1 MGWNGSRE
9 RVVQMTQT
17 EKIDHL
23 SVQSG
28 DTDRYIW
35 RTLFERLE
43 PLIRQYA
50 VSDYLKGLDILG
62 LSADTMP
69 TLEDL
74 NAHIT
79 PRTGW
84 TVIPTQTRYA
94 KSYSWFGYFTQ
105 RQFIISNHFRP
116 LNELDSADDP
126 DRFHDIFGHLPLL
139 VDPRYTRL
147 MEAFGS
153 AFLRAPIP
161 QYLHLSR
168 LWWNSFEKGLLREN
182 GMYKLFGG
190 AAISSYEAAQDI
202 VNGNIVVY
210 PFEIE
215 RIIEWESEDREN
227 GKSVRFAFDSVEALE
242 RELYRHFDSI
252 D

>member
-1 MGWNGSRE
+1 MMQAAQIG
-9 RVVQMTQT
+9 QQ
-17 EKIDHL
+17 IDQRQPDL
-23 SVQSG
+23 AAQSE

-35 RTLFERLE
+35 RTLFNRLE
-43 PLIRQYA
+43 PLLREHA

-62 LSADTMP
+62 FSAGSIP

-94 KSYSWFGYFTQ
+94 KSYTWFGYFTQ
-105 RQFIISNHFRP
+105 RQFIVSNHFRP

-139 VDPRYTRL
+139 VHPKYTRL
-147 MEAFGS
+147 MEAFGK
-153 AFLRAPIP
+153 AFLRAQIP

-182 GMYKLFGG
+182 GALKLFGG
-190 AAISSYEAAQDI
+190 AALSSYEAAQDI
-202 VNGNIVVY
+202 ISGNIVVY
-210 PFEIE
+210 PFEVE
-215 RIIEWESEDREN
+215 RVIEWESEDRID
-227 GKSVRFAFDSVEALE
+227 GKSVRFAFESVESLE
-242 RELYRHFDSI
+242 QELSRYFDSI
-252 D
+252 T

>member
-1 MGWNGSRE
+1 
-9 RVVQMTQT
+9 MTHAEQIGQQ
-17 EKIDHL
+17 IDHRQQDL
-23 SVQSG
+23 AAQPS

-35 RTLFERLE
+35 HTLFNRLE
-43 PLIRQYA
+43 PLLREHA

-62 LSADTMP
+62 LSADSIP

-74 NAHIT
+74 NEHIT
-79 PRTGW
+79 SRTGW

-94 KSYSWFGYFTQ
+94 KSYAWFGYFTQ
-105 RQFIISNHFRP
+105 RQFIVSNHYRP

-126 DRFHDIFGHLPLL
+126 DQFHDIFGHLPLL
-139 VDPRYTRL
+139 VHPKYTGL

-153 AFLRAPIP
+153 AFLRAEIP

-182 GMYKLFGG
+182 GGYKLFGG
-190 AAISSYEAAQDI
+190 AAISSYEAARDI
-202 VNGNIVVY
+202 IDGNVVVY

-215 RIIEWESEDREN
+215 RVIEWESEDRVD
-227 GKSVRFAFDSVEALE
+227 GKSVRFAFESVEALE
-242 RELYRHFDSI
+242 QELNSYFDSI
-252 D
+252 T

>member
-1 MGWNGSRE
+1 
-9 RVVQMTQT
+9 MTQT
-17 EKIDHL
+17 EQTQLDL
-23 SVQSG
+23 ATQSNE
-28 DTDRYIW
+28 TDLYIW
-35 RTLFERLE
+35 RTLFNRLE
-43 PLIRQYA
+43 PLIREYA

-62 LSADTMP
+62 LRADAMP
-69 TLEDL
+69 TLEAL
-74 NAHIT
+74 NAQIT
-79 PRTGW
+79 SRTGW
-84 TVIPTQTRYA
+84 TVIPTHTRYA
-94 KSYSWFGYFTQ
+94 NSYAWFGYFTQ

-139 VDPRYTRL
+139 VDARYTRL

-168 LWWNSFEKGLLREN
+168 LWWNSFEKGLLGEN
-182 GMYKLFGG
+182 GTFKLFGG

-210 PFEIE
+210 PFEVA
-215 RIIEWESEDREN
+215 RVIEWESEDRV
-227 GKSVRFAFDSVEALE
+227 GRKSVRFAFDSVDALE
-242 RELYRHFDSI
+242 RELNSYFDSI
-252 D
+252 T